1 MFKKLS
7 TFSDKCHLNIENCKV
22 KVQRLA
28 KIHVVVLRANG
39 LEKLNSNGKSS
50 DPYCKLS
57 LGKETVKSKMISK
70 CTNPIW
76 NESFDF
82 NWYGPE
88 FDRELNITVW
98 NKNYWDLPMD
108 DKMGSISI
116 DLDDL
121 EQEKTHAMWRR
132 IENGQG
138 KLFLLLTISGT
149 TSMESET
156 NLNFM
161 RDKLDR

>member
-1 MFKKLS
+1 MLKRVS
-7 TFSDKCHLNIENCKV
+7 TFSDKCHLNIQNCKI

-28 KIHVVVLRANG
+28 KIHVVLLRAKG

-50 DPYCKLS
+50 DPYCKMS

-70 CTNPIW
+70 CTNPVW

-88 FDRELNITVW
+88 FHKELNITVW

-108 DKMGSISI
+108 DRMGYISV
-116 DLDDL
+116 DLTDI
-121 EQEKTHAMWRR
+121 EQEKTHQMWRR
-132 IENGQG
+132 LENGKG
-138 KLFLLLTISGT
+138 KLFILLTISGT
-149 TSMESET
+149 TSPESET

-161 RDKLDR
+161 KDNLER